1 MEYQKIANLIDDD
14 TLNQPSKFRTRN
26 WVEINDESRGAYNV
40 NSQIKF
46 KTTMLK
52 SSLCDYRDTYILVKG
67 TINVNNTAAQG
78 AAVNNT
84 NKKVI
89 FKNCDPFT
97 NCISEINN
105 TQIDN
110 AKDIDI
116 VMPMCNLIE
125 YSDNYA
131 KTTGSLWKYCKDIPA
146 RNANDEIVIFTD
158 GNTTD
163 SFNFKVKITDRT
175 GNDGTKD
182 IEIMVPLKYL
192 SSFWRTLEMP
202 LINCEVNL
210 ILTWSSSCVL
220 IATSIP
226 NQNATFAIT
235 DTKLYVPVVTL
246 STQENTKFFQQ
257 LKSGFK
263 RVISWNKYLSMPEL
277 LAQNPNLNHLVEPS
291 FQGVNRLFVLPFEN
305 DDDRTSDDEYY
316 LPTVEIKDHNIMIN
330 GENVFDQPIK
340 NNKVT
345 YDNIRKIA
353 TGQGDDYTTGCLL
366 DYPYFA
372 NTYKMIAV
380 DLSKQQALDADPRA
394 IQQINFSANLDRAG
408 NTRVY
413 FILEEAKETIL
424 DFSKGTVKVL

>member
-1 MEYQKIANLIDDD
+1 MEYQKIANLIDDYVS
-14 TLNQPSKFRTRN
+14 NQPSKFRTRN
-26 WVEINDESRGAYNV
+26 RVEINDESRGAYNV

-52 SSLCDYRDTYILVKG
+52 YILCDYSDAYILVKG
-67 TINVNNTAAQG
+67 TISVNNTAAQG
-78 AAVNNT
+78 AAANNT

-89 FKNCDPFT
+89 FKNCAPFT

-116 VMPMCNLIE
+116 VMPMYNLIE

-131 KTTGSLWKYCKDIPA
+131 RTTGSLWQYCKDIPA
-146 RNANDEIVIFTD
+146 RNNGAIVIFAENNLTD
-158 GNTTD
+158 L
-163 SFNFKVKITDRT
+163 FNFKVKITGQT
-175 GNDGTKD
+175 GDDGTKD
-182 IEIMVPLKYL
+182 VEIMVPLKYL
-192 SSFWRTLEMP
+192 SNFWRTLEMP

-210 ILTWSSSCVL
+210 ILTWSSTCVL
-220 IATSIP
+220 VATGIQ

-246 STQENTKFFQQ
+246 STQENTKFLQQ

-263 RVISWNKYLSMPEL
+263 RVINWNKYLSKPEL
-277 LAQNPNLNHLVEPS
+277 LAQNTNLNHLVEPS
-291 FQGVNRLFVLPFEN
+291 FQGVNRLFVLAFET
-305 DDDRTSDDEYY
+305 DDDRTSSDEYY
-316 LPTVEIKDHNIMIN
+316 LPLVEIKDYNIIIN
-330 GENVFDQPIK
+330 GENFFDQPIK

-353 TGQGDDYTTGCLL
+353 TGQGGDYKTGCLL

-372 NTYKMIAV
+372 NTFKMFAV

-394 IQQINFSANLDRAG
+394 IQQINFTVDLDRAG
-408 NTRVY
+408 NT
-413 FILEEAKETIL
+413 
-424 DFSKGTVKVL
+424 